1 MTYHVGRTDDFRL
14 MIAINGDHD
23 ANNGLHVIDGNGGS
37 TNYRT
42 MSVSGNLQLKKGQ
55 YASVFVYSDKDN
67 TYYVQSETGNF
78 CG

>member
-1 MTYHVGRTDDFRL
+1 MI
-14 MIAINGDHD
+14 IAINS
-23 ANNGLHVIDGNGGS
+23 ALSRNNGLHVIDGNGGS
-37 TNYRT
+37 TNYRS